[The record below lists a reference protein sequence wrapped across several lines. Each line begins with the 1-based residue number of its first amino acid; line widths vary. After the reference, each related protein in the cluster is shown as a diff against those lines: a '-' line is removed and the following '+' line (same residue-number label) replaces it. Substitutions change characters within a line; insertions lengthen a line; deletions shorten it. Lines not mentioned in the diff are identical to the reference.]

1 MRAASADI
9 QLNREGIFNVLYDPP
24 RFTNKV
30 IALAKQQEEKEMKEC
45 TFQPTISEKSRKIV
59 SRKRRMT
66 KKKHNKGQTM
76 RGRTTFH
83 QGPSEFHMSTSMS
96 SRERKFEELYDDAK
110 RRREK
115 QDEYYA
121 WQEGQYTFKP
131 DIGVNKVREHPDHG
145 NQKDFYERMHQSGK
159 TKEQNLYARRLNAT
173 TKDPKTGQK
182 LFHPKIGRAPNFI
195 RNAHNL
201 PVHDFLF
208 ASRHEYDDKKKLLK
222 ANDNRRRNENFN
234 KSHVTNRSDRL
245 INHARRRKTAEIFLA
260 LLPEDV
266 DDEDIGNNTEL
277 DTSRARYENLNLT
290 NMDESLKLVVINM
303 IERLNGAGIT
313 YEEFTTL
320 LDHELEDITSGPIMS
335 ILINNKGRTSAL
347 ETTKKNIEE
356 SNAINNTYKPK
367 LNKNSIE
374 IANSLGRGES
384 ATMPIYDLLHKHQRR
399 YKTNLEVQQ
408 KRQMAKEMEECKCQI
423 CFNLFEE

>member
-1 MRAASADI
+1 
-9 QLNREGIFNVLYDPP
+9 
-24 RFTNKV
+24 
-30 IALAKQQEEKEMKEC
+30 
-45 TFQPTISEKSRKIV
+45 
-59 SRKRRMT
+59 
-66 KKKHNKGQTM
+66 
-76 RGRTTFH
+76 
-83 QGPSEFHMSTSMS
+83 
-96 SRERKFEELYDDAK
+96 
-110 RRREK
+110 
-115 QDEYYA
+115 
-121 WQEGQYTFKP
+121 
-131 DIGVNKVREHPDHG
+131 
-145 NQKDFYERMHQSGK
+145 
-159 TKEQNLYARRLNAT
+159 
-173 TKDPKTGQK
+173 
-182 LFHPKIGRAPNFI
+182 
-195 RNAHNL
+195 
-201 PVHDFLF
+201 
-208 ASRHEYDDKKKLLK
+208 
-222 ANDNRRRNENFN
+222 
-234 KSHVTNRSDRL
+234 
-245 INHARRRKTAEIFLA
+245 
-260 LLPEDV
+260 
-266 DDEDIGNNTEL
+266 
-277 DTSRARYENLNLT
+277 
-290 NMDESLKLVVINM
+290 M